1 MIEGGKT
8 ITESTKARFNRIAPI
23 YDGMLLIGESRF
35 KPWRK
40 KLLREA
46 RGRILEIGIGTG
58 QNVLFYPPG
67 SEVTGLDIAYGML
80 ARARVKAER
89 RGFPV
94 RLAVGDVLR
103 LPFFDDSFDTVVS
116 TFVFCSVPDPV
127 GGLRELRR
135 VCKPDGRILLL
146 EHVRIDRPVIGPLMD
161 LLNHLTVRV
170 AGEYINRRAVE
181 DIGRAD
187 LTIDE
192 IEDLGPMGI
201 VKMMILKKPGN
212 TEITGRN

>member
-1 MIEGGKT
+1 
-8 ITESTKARFNRIAPI
+8 
-23 YDGMLLIGESRF
+23 
-35 KPWRK
+35 
-40 KLLREA
+40 
-46 RGRILEIGIGTG
+46 
-58 QNVLFYPPG
+58 
-67 SEVTGLDIAYGML
+67 
-80 ARARVKAER
+80 
-89 RGFPV
+89 
-94 RLAVGDVLR
+94 
-103 LPFFDDSFDTVVS
+103 VVS